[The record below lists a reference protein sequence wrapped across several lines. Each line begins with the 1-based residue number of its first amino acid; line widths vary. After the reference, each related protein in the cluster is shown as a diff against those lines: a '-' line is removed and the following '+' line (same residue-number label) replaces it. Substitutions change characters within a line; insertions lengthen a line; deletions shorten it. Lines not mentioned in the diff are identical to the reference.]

1 MRTTPPLCFL
11 ARGPNLF
18 PPPSFPPPPRPKIPP
33 RPRPVG
39 HGAQAAR
46 QPGQTAQ
53 SRAPSPLPFSFS
65 LTDGPHSSQ
74 PLTRWPHLSA
84 TFLLHLPLSFFPALE
99 REPDSTPVMANPG
112 FLGIS
117 TFRAYPSLIKLP
129 NQPRDTPFASKPTNP
144 CPSFVFRED
153 WISPRVF
160 SASARGRTSL
170 GFLIPG
176 WTPR

>member
-1 MRTTPPLCFL
+1 
-11 ARGPNLF
+11 
-18 PPPSFPPPPRPKIPP
+18 
-33 RPRPVG
+33 
-39 HGAQAAR
+39 
-46 QPGQTAQ
+46 
-53 SRAPSPLPFSFS
+53 
-65 LTDGPHSSQ
+65 
-74 PLTRWPHLSA
+74 
-84 TFLLHLPLSFFPALE
+84 
-99 REPDSTPVMANPG
+99 MANPG

-176 WTPR
+176 WTPRWARDALLHLPMPLVLTLAHGIAWLGAPASFQAPAMAPPCWGSAAGRHGPLEARGPSIWRSRAQIRRYPFGGYFC